1 MPPNGFAV
9 NFRLM
14 ADSAASGRKMRMH
27 HFETIALRRR
37 KPCVHHPGEFGGA
50 ARAKNRDKSVTKLV
64 NAMALAFV

>member
-14 ADSAASGRKMRMH
+14 VDSAASGRKTPVH

-37 KPCVHHPGEFGGA
+37 KPCVHHPCEFGGA
-50 ARAKNRDKSVTKLV
+50 ARAKNRAKSVTKLV
-64 NAMALAFV
+64 NATALAFV

>member
-9 NFRLM
+9 NFRLT
-14 ADSAASGRKMRMH
+14 ADSAASGHKTLMH

-37 KPCVHHPGEFGGA
+37 KPGVHHPCEFGGA